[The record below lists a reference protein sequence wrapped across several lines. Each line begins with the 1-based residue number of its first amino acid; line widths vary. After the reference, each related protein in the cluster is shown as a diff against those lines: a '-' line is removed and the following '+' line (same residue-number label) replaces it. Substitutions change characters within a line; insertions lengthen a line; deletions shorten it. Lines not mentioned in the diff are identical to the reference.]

1 MSVTNISNA
10 VEGEEAG
17 ESLLRDLKSTISELV
32 LSPLMTTGNGVVPDC
47 AYANRLLFTLENIVN
62 HGYQY
67 STGFFK
73 MITGGVSSPFDW
85 LERLPDCLPGTQYL
99 INTAKSSTQSP
110 IARIRVFFRLALNDK
125 TLHECIR
132 ALSWDQRWTGTHYK
146 EWAIMRNPAQLT
158 SLVTKLEPLSAIDFK
173 LMTVELVVPLARADY
188 WSVANLTLP
197 HKADPADD
205 ESATIVV
212 SKSDASAAA
221 AAAGGRKKKK
231 VRRKQQGTK
240 KASHQKQQ
248 QHEQHEAANNAAAAT
263 AAAVASN
270 PFAEDAIAEEMMG
283 GDGGGGGGGGA
294 EEEDAGEDTQ
304 KNEPAQPNVADV
316 ATNPF
321 AEDAV
326 EDEVAKADSATN
338 PFAEESI
345 QEEVEAEKKVEEEK
359 KEAVKEKEEV
369 VEEEEE
375 EEKNESDDVTDQLEA
390 FLNQEGISSDNISG
404 NANSMASADDLEA
417 LLNED
422 DDGNVDYDEGDVS
435 DDINDL
441 EEQLKML
448 TSN

>member
-248 QHEQHEAANNAAAAT
+248 QHEQHEAANNAAAA
-263 AAAVASN
+263 VASN

-304 KNEPAQPNVADV
+304 KNEPAQPNVADA

-326 EDEVAKADSATN
+326 EEEVTKADSATN

>member
-248 QHEQHEAANNAAAAT
+248 QHEQHEAANNAAAA
-263 AAAVASN
+263 VASN